1 VTGHPAARSARAA
14 NARDCAGLTRSL
26 SASAER
32 LLIGASVYREPAE
45 RNALLFQVGLHDWTA
60 SGAPGL
66 QGGPPYQEPA
76 DLDDMIAACEAAGLL
91 TVRYVAP
98 EGRSGPGRSD
108 LPTVFVD
115 RWTASELHRALEAA
129 GRGRDLA
136 DAHLRAAGYWQWRS
150 SAWLQDRRADLHDLL
165 EARHHLLKAGETQQA
180 CELTAAVCSQLHAWG
195 DLGREAAL
203 ISDTL
208 TWLPAGSAL
217 SAAWIHELGTIAQLR
232 SDYAEAERC
241 YKRALDIFA
250 DVGDLSGVSRSYH
263 SLGVLAQAQG
273 DYTRAE
279 LRYQAA
285 ETAGSPPAVP
295 APAPAEPASPAPPQA
310 PAPAEPSNA
319 APPQAPA
326 PAGPSSPAP
335 PPQGS
340 VPAEP
345 SNAAP
350 PQAAAAAEPPI
361 PAPPPQGP
369 APAGPS
375 SPAPPPQGSVPAEP
389 SNAAPPQTTGPAGPK
404 HASAFARPGRP
415 TWWRMP
421 GLTAV
426 SVALLALSAAGITG
440 VFPSAGGA
448 SLPTSGAMT
457 AAAAV
462 SQAAAAWVA
471 GQVSHSAIVS
481 CDPAMCTELQAHG
494 VPAGDLLV
502 LGTAAP
508 DPLGSDVVV
517 ATTALR
523 SEFGDRLADVYAPVV
538 LASFG
543 SGAGRVDVR
552 VVAPD
557 GAAAYRNAL
566 AADVAAR
573 TNAGSQ
579 LLGNPR
585 LTVPAP
591 ARWQLTEGLVD
602 SRLLAT
608 LATLTDMYPVRIV
621 SFGEPARG
629 ASAGVPLRS
638 VEIAASTAAM
648 SRGHGT
654 ARASVAYVRSVVGFL
669 RAQQPPFLAT
679 DIRAIQ
685 IRGRVAV
692 ILVGF
697 ASPSPLGLLSR
708 SPAM

>member
-45 RNALLFQVGLHDWTA
+45 RNALLFQVGLHDGTA

-91 TVRYVAP
+91 TVSYVAP

-108 LPTVFVD
+108 LPSVFVD

-232 SDYAEAERC
+232 SDYSEAERC

-310 PAPAEPSNA
+310 P
-319 APPQAPA
+319 
-326 PAGPSSPAP
+326 
-335 PPQGS
+335 
-340 VPAEP
+340 VP
-345 SNAAP
+345 
-350 PQAAAAAEPPI
+350 
-361 PAPPPQGP
+361 G
-369 APAGPS
+369 
-375 SPAPPPQGSVPAEP
+375 EP

-448 SLPTSGAMT
+448 SLPTSPAMT

-471 GQVSHSAIVS
+471 SQVSHSAIVS
-481 CDPAMCTELQAHG
+481 CDPAMCTELQAQG

>member
-1 VTGHPAARSARAA
+1 
-14 NARDCAGLTRSL
+14 
-26 SASAER
+26 
-32 LLIGASVYREPAE
+32 
-45 RNALLFQVGLHDWTA
+45 
-60 SGAPGL
+60 
-66 QGGPPYQEPA
+66 
-76 DLDDMIAACEAAGLL
+76 
-91 TVRYVAP
+91 
-98 EGRSGPGRSD
+98 
-108 LPTVFVD
+108 
-115 RWTASELHRALEAA
+115 
-129 GRGRDLA
+129 
-136 DAHLRAAGYWQWRS
+136 
-150 SAWLQDRRADLHDLL
+150 
-165 EARHHLLKAGETQQA
+165 
-180 CELTAAVCSQLHAWG
+180 
-195 DLGREAAL
+195 
-203 ISDTL
+203 
-208 TWLPAGSAL
+208 
-217 SAAWIHELGTIAQLR
+217 
-232 SDYAEAERC
+232 
-241 YKRALDIFA
+241 
-250 DVGDLSGVSRSYH
+250 
-263 SLGVLAQAQG
+263 
-273 DYTRAE
+273 
-279 LRYQAA
+279 
-285 ETAGSPPAVP
+285 
-295 APAPAEPASPAPPQA
+295 
-310 PAPAEPSNA
+310 
-319 APPQAPA
+319 
-326 PAGPSSPAP
+326 
-335 PPQGS
+335 
-340 VPAEP
+340 
-345 SNAAP
+345 
-350 PQAAAAAEPPI
+350 
-361 PAPPPQGP
+361 
-369 APAGPS
+369 
-375 SPAPPPQGSVPAEP
+375 
-389 SNAAPPQTTGPAGPK
+389 
-404 HASAFARPGRP
+404 
-415 TWWRMP
+415 
-421 GLTAV
+421 
-426 SVALLALSAAGITG
+426 
-440 VFPSAGGA
+440 
-448 SLPTSGAMT
+448 
-457 AAAAV
+457 
-462 SQAAAAWVA
+462 
-471 GQVSHSAIVS
+471 VS
-481 CDPAMCTELQAHG
+481 CDPAMCTELQAQG

>member
-45 RNALLFQVGLHDWTA
+45 RNALLFQVGLHDGTA

-91 TVRYVAP
+91 TVSYVAP

-108 LPTVFVD
+108 LPSVFVD

-165 EARHHLLKAGETQQA
+165 EARHHLLKAGETRQA

-241 YKRALDIFA
+241 YKRAFDIFA

-295 APAPAEPASPAPPQA
+295 APG
-310 PAPAEPSNA
+310 PAEPSNA

-326 PAGPSSPAP
+326 PAG
-335 PPQGS
+335 
-340 VPAEP
+340 P

-361 PAPPPQGP
+361 PAPPPQGS
-369 APAGPS
+369 APD
-375 SPAPPPQGSVPAEP
+375 EP
-389 SNAAPPQTTGPAGPK
+389 SNAAPPQAPIPGEPSSPAPPQAPVPAGPK

-448 SLPTSGAMT
+448 SLPTSPAMT

-471 GQVSHSAIVS
+471 SQVSHSAIVS
-481 CDPAMCTELQAHG
+481 CDPAMCTELQAQG